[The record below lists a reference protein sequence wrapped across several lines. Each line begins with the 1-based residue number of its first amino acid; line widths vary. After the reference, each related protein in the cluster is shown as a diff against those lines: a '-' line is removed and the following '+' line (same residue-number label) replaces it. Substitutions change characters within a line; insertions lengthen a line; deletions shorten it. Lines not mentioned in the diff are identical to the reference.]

1 MSYDEHQ
8 LRPTMEPPRQR
19 VLTPGE
25 HGLPVSPQVQR
36 SEQVAD
42 MVAEA
47 VAEAVAAAMI
57 ANKSQS
63 ATPDTVRRAA
73 RAGAMK
79 ATM

>member
-1 MSYDEHQ
+1 MNDEEQHQ
-8 LRPTMEPPRQR
+8 IRPTIAPPPPRFHQPAEHI
-19 VLTPGE
+19 TPPSAAPSQPE
-25 HGLPVSPQVQR
+25 V
-36 SEQVAD
+36 VAD
-42 MVAEA
+42 M

-79 ATM
+79 AVT

>member
-1 MSYDEHQ
+1 MNDEEQHQ
-8 LRPTMEPPRQR
+8 IRPTIAPPPPRFHKPADHI
-19 VLTPGE
+19 VP
-25 HGLPVSPQVQR
+25 PSPTGTQPEV
-36 SEQVAD
+36 VAD

-47 VAEAVAAAMI
+47 VAAAMV

-79 ATM
+79 AVL